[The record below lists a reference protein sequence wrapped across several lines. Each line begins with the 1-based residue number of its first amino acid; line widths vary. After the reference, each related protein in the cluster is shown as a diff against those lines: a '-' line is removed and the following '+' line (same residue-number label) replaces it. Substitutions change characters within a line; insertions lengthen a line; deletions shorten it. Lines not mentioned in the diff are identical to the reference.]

1 MEKEYP
7 PEVGKK
13 KKKKPLFAICATFV
27 RNFNAFYAPLPLPA
41 PPLSRRNTQT
51 HAGRDCG
58 VLNGPLT
65 PRSRSTE
72 TSATIFPLRRE
83 TRCPIKIPLP
93 DIHPLWAEQP
103 MLLSPPLVFSAA
115 PPLPLG
121 WPRWMGASKSGSG
134 IRGLSLALLLFHAR
148 SLNRFSKERTS
159 FYSAWDFVI
168 LSTSKSIGS

>member
-7 PEVGKK
+7 PGVGKK
-13 KKKKPLFAICATFV
+13 KKNHFSRFARLLSATLTRFTRPSLF
-27 RNFNAFYAPLPLPA
+27 LPLPF
-41 PPLSRRNTQT
+41 SRRNTQT

-148 SLNRFSKERTS
+148 SLNRFSRARTS

>member
-83 TRCPIKIPLP
+83 RPVAPLKFPSLTSILSGPNNRCFSRR
-93 DIHPLWAEQP
+93 
-103 MLLSPPLVFSAA
+103 LLFSPPHLRF
-115 PPLPLG
+115 PLDDRDEWG
-121 WPRWMGASKSGSG
+121 R
-134 IRGLSLALLLFHAR
+134 
-148 SLNRFSKERTS
+148 LNRDRGFAACRSRSFCSTLAHSTDFPEREQV
-159 FYSAWDFVI
+159 FIPREI
-168 LSTSKSIGS
+168 L